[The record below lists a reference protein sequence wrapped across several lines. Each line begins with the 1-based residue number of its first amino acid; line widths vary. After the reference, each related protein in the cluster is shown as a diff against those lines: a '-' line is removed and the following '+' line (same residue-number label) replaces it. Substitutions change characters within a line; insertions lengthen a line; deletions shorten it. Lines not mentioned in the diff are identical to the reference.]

1 MKLKKIYASK
11 LYLTSN
17 RRDKIRAAIQD
28 PFNSELVQQ
37 LSDYLDDDAQEQ
49 LNDIVEEKH
58 KEAEAEAQQNQPSED
73 EGRDMPG
80 PDDMSDLPDDRNVFS
95 PSYHGGG
102 GPSGDMGD
110 GPDIFDMPEGGE
122 GPDGGGEGPEPSS
135 EPDAPVEEA
144 TAIYGKVTAD
154 TALDDK
160 INEVSADAEVIKG
173 TLNSRE
179 DTAGIQRIT
188 VDDKE
193 FWIYYKDEVNIGDI
207 MVNVI
212 EALNG
217 AGYTYLSFSRL
228 ARSNN
233 AIVFDI
239 TAVEESI
246 KSMQEIEEEKK

>member
-11 LYLTSN
+11 LYLTST
-17 RRDKIRAAIQD
+17 RKDRIRAAIQD
-28 PFNSELVQQ
+28 PINVELVQQ
-37 LSDYLDDDAQEQ
+37 LSDYLDDDAQEE
-49 LNDIVEEKH
+49 LNKVIEDKHEEAEKIAEEK
-58 KEAEAEAQQNQPSED
+58 KSEEQANEPEA
-73 EGRDMPG
+73 RDFDNV
-80 PDDMSDLPDDRNVFS
+80 PDDKNVFS

-122 GPDGGGEGPEPSS
+122 GPEGGGDIPEPAS
-135 EPDAPVEEA
+135 EPDGPVEES

-193 FWIYYKDEVNIGDI
+193 LWIYYKDEVNIGDI

-217 AGYTYLSFSRL
+217 SGYTYLSFSRL

-246 KSMQEIEEEKK
+246 KSIQEIEEEKK